1 MNQMEK
7 DKKIMKT
14 KIMISNPQVL
24 NQKKVK
30 NKKRDKSCDTY
41 IFVFFV
47 FLIHSLI
54 SYGFYYLCYILKFD
68 FEGVTKL
75 LL

>member
-1 MNQMEK
+1 MSKTNQMEK

-14 KIMISNPQVL
+14 KIMISNPQVS

-30 NKKRDKSCDTY
+30 NKKRDKSCDSY

-47 FLIHSLI
+47 FLIQSLI
-54 SYGFYYLCYILKFD
+54 ICPFYSYFN
-68 FEGVTKL
+68 
-75 LL
+75 